1 MNISKTERRQIF
13 WNINLNGYEKKVLK
27 EAGFI
32 IPEQLMSMPII
43 SLVHL
48 EGLGY
53 PCTIDILT
61 ALCEYFKIESDE
73 FPEYIKR
80 LFELFDDEDYEDY
93 DCYDGCL
100 SKETEVLISV
110 DEILYHLGYTDA
122 KKVSQI
128 TMQELL
134 NIKGMNVDILPYIAE
149 EIVKIYYKTF
159 HLPTYKF
166 KSRDDF
172 RLNNKLFFEN
182 PKE

>member
-1 MNISKTERRQIF
+1 MSISKAEKRQMF

-48 EGLGY
+48 DGLGY
-53 PCTIDILT
+53 PCALDILT
-61 ALCEYFKIESDE
+61 ALCEYFEIESDE
-73 FPEYIKR
+73 FPEYIKK
-80 LFELFDDEDYEDY
+80 LFELFDDDDYEEDDY
-93 DCYDGCL
+93 CDGCL

-110 DEILYHLGYTDA
+110 DEILYQLGYTDA
-122 KKVSQI
+122 KKISQI
-128 TMQELL
+128 TVQELL
-134 NIKGMNVDILPYIAE
+134 YIKGMNMDILPYIAE
-149 EIVKIYYKTF
+149 EIVKTYYKTF

-182 PKE
+182 PK